1 MADVTVDITIGLV
14 SYKTWLTT
22 SYIATAIVGESGMPL
37 IVVNEMGPDQ
47 EDAFAVFMDEAAI
60 EVLKLF
66 TSRQGN
72 VSGTPYTKNA
82 TNVIYL
88 FKEETPVLP
97 QAASIKA
104 VLNEDVKNALFAY
117 VTFLWLKMKKNNDQ
131 AEFIYARYQQL
142 TDSILGNIH
151 RLHD

>member
-1 MADVTVDITIGLV
+1 MADVTVDITISLV

-22 SYIATAIVGESGMPL
+22 SYIATTLVGGDGTPL
-37 IVVNEMGPDQ
+37 IVTNEMGPDQ
-47 EDAFAVFMDEAAI
+47 EDAFAVFMDEAAV

-72 VSGTPYTKNA
+72 VAGTPYTKNA

-88 FKEETPVLP
+88 FKEETPILP
-97 QAASIKA
+97 QAAAIKA
-104 VLNEDVKNALFAY
+104 MLNEDVKNALFAY
-117 VTFLWLKMKKNNDQ
+117 VTFLWLKTKKIDDQ

-142 TDSILGNIH
+142 AENILGSIH

>member
-22 SYIATAIVGESGMPL
+22 SYIATSLVGGDGTPL
-37 IVVNEMGPDQ
+37 IISNEMGPDQ
-47 EDAFAVFMDEAAI
+47 EDAFSVFIDEAAI

-72 VSGTPYTKNA
+72 VSGTPYTKSA

-88 FKEETPVLP
+88 FKEETPLLP
-97 QAASIKA
+97 QAAAIKA
-104 VLNEDVKNALFAY
+104 TLNEDVKNALFAY